1 MHRRFMLALLAF
13 GLVAGCSFSPSP
25 SPPLAGGL
33 ELSPRP
39 VTGPNDDEEPNAPRL
54 LPPDVPDDDE
64 RQDAP
69 RLFPI
74 KY

>member
-1 MHRRFMLALLAF
+1 MQPKFVLALSAL
-13 GLVAGCSFSPSP
+13 GLVAGCSFSPR
-25 SPPLAGGL
+25 PPLADGL
-33 ELSPRP
+33 ELSPSP

-54 LPPDVPDDDE
+54 LPPYVPDDDE